1 MSAVAVVSEVWE
13 PRKEEAVA
21 AAETDMAEAEAE
33 AEADT
38 AATVGGC
45 ERDCERIR
53 LGTFGFLSD
62 VFAWETREQA
72 KLLGSRRSM
81 KTVRSP
87 PISGSDTCWCIASVQ
102 CHVSSKALHEE
113 KENFLKTG

>member
-1 MSAVAVVSEVWE
+1 MSAVAVESEVWE
-13 PRKEEAVA
+13 TRKEEEAAAA
-21 AAETDMAEAEAE
+21 AAETDMAE

-62 VFAWETREQA
+62 VFGWETRERA
-72 KLLGSRRSM
+72 KLLGSRRST
-81 KTVRSP
+81 KSVRSL
-87 PISGSDTCWCIASVQ
+87 PISGSE
-102 CHVSSKALHEE
+102 H
-113 KENFLKTG
+113 

>member
-1 MSAVAVVSEVWE
+1 MSAVAVESEVWE
-13 PRKEEAVA
+13 TRKEA
-21 AAETDMAEAEAE
+21 AAAAGTDMAE

-81 KTVRSP
+81 KTVRSL